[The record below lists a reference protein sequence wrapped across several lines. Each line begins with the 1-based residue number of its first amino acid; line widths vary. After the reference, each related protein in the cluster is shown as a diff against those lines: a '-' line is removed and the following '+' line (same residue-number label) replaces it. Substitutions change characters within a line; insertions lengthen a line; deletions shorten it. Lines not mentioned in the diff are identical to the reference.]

1 MAPGHDRHQVPGT
14 NTTAKAAQ
22 KPVVVGVVAVAQ
34 HPSCRPESGGDAET
48 TASAADDVIVDV
60 VERPEELVAAAPG
73 GRNPEPNSGK
83 AEFAAK
89 VVERSPVE

>member
-1 MAPGHDRHQVPGT
+1 MPGT
-14 NTTAKAAQ
+14 NTTAKATQ

-34 HPSCRPESGGDAET
+34 HRRCRPESGGDTET
-48 TASAADDVIVDV
+48 SASAADDVIVDV
-60 VERPEELVAAAPG
+60 GKCPEELVAAAPG
-73 GRNPEPNSGK
+73 GRNPDPSSGK

>member
-1 MAPGHDRHQVPGT
+1 MAQGLDRHQVPGT
-14 NTTAKAAQ
+14 NTTAKATQ

-34 HPSCRPESGGDAET
+34 HRRCRPESGGDAET
-48 TASAADDVIVDV
+48 TASAADDDVDV
-60 VERPEELVAAAPG
+60 GECPEELVAAAPG
-73 GRNPEPNSGK
+73 GRNPDPSSGK